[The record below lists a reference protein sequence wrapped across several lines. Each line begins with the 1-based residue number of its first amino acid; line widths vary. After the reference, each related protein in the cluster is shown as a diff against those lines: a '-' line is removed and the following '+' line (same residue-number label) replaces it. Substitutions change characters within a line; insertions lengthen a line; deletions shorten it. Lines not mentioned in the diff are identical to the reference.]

1 MYSTL
6 RSSLFFKTK
15 ITTNHTAIYRKKK
28 AFHKAFGKN
37 DRFFTT
43 NKTFESPQTKALFF
57 LQQKLHQ
64 SQTEA
69 PPTTNRSSANHQ
81 QSIRSIPTPSP
92 ASWKKKKNSDLRIAA
107 PFIHPHPS
115 ARNHTPCASHKNGVP
130 LQKFKTITQWTIS
143 ILKPWWN
150 MVFSLSPKPCYN
162 NR

>member
-6 RSSLFFKTK
+6 RSPLFFKTK
-15 ITTNHTAIYRKKK
+15 ITTNHIAIYRKKK

-69 PPTTNRSSANHQ
+69 PPTTNKSSANHQ
-81 QSIRSIPTPSP
+81 QKLRQPPTEHPFHPHSFP
-92 ASWKKKKNSDLRIAA
+92 GFMKEEKNSHLRIAA

-130 LQKFKTITQWTIS
+130 LQKFKTITQ
-143 ILKPWWN
+143 
-150 MVFSLSPKPCYN
+150 
-162 NR
+162 

>member
-6 RSSLFFKTK
+6 RSPLFFKTK

-64 SQTEA
+64 SPTEA
-69 PPTTNRSSANHQ
+69 PPTTNKSSANHQ
-81 QSIRSIPTPSP
+81 QKLRQPPTEHPFHPHSFP
-92 ASWKKKKNSDLRIAA
+92 GFMKEEKKQRFAHRGTLYSSTPVRTEPPPLRIAQERRT
-107 PFIHPHPS
+107 FTEI
-115 ARNHTPCASHKNGVP
+115 
-130 LQKFKTITQWTIS
+130 
-143 ILKPWWN
+143 
-150 MVFSLSPKPCYN
+150 
-162 NR
+162 

>member
-6 RSSLFFKTK
+6 RSPLFSEKK
-15 ITTNHTAIYRKKK
+15 ITIIYTAIYRKKK

-69 PPTTNRSSANHQ
+69 PPTTNKSSANHQ
-81 QSIRSIPTPSP
+81 HGKYKVT
-92 ASWKKKKNSDLRIAA
+92 
-107 PFIHPHPS
+107 
-115 ARNHTPCASHKNGVP
+115 
-130 LQKFKTITQWTIS
+130 
-143 ILKPWWN
+143 
-150 MVFSLSPKPCYN
+150 
-162 NR
+162 

>member
-6 RSSLFFKTK
+6 RSPLFFKTK
-15 ITTNHTAIYRKKK
+15 ITTNHIAIYRKKK

-64 SQTEA
+64 SPTEA
-69 PPTTNRSSANHQ
+69 PPTTNKSSANHQ
-81 QSIRSIPTPSP
+81 QKLRQPPTEHPFHPHSFP
-92 ASWKKKKNSDLRIAA
+92 GFMKEEKNSHLRIAA

-115 ARNHTPCASHKNGVP
+115 ARNHPPCASHRNGVP
-130 LQKFKTITQWTIS
+130 LQKFKTITQ
-143 ILKPWWN
+143 
-150 MVFSLSPKPCYN
+150 
-162 NR
+162 

>member
-69 PPTTNRSSANHQ
+69 PPTTNRSSANHKQ
-81 QSIRSIPTPSP
+81 KLRRPQTKHPSP
-92 ASWKKKKNSDLRIAA
+92 PLLPRLHERRKKQPFAHRGTLYSSTPVRTEPHPLRIAQERRT
-107 PFIHPHPS
+107 FTEI
-115 ARNHTPCASHKNGVP
+115 
-130 LQKFKTITQWTIS
+130 
-143 ILKPWWN
+143 
-150 MVFSLSPKPCYN
+150 
-162 NR
+162 

>member
-43 NKTFESPQTKALFF
+43 NKTFKSPQTKALFF

-69 PPTTNRSSANHQ
+69 PPTTNRSSANHKQ
-81 QSIRSIPTPSP
+81 KLRRPQTKHPSP
-92 ASWKKKKNSDLRIAA
+92 PLLPRLHERRKKQPFAHRGTLYSSTPVRTEPHPLRIAQERRT
-107 PFIHPHPS
+107 FTEI
-115 ARNHTPCASHKNGVP
+115 
-130 LQKFKTITQWTIS
+130 
-143 ILKPWWN
+143 
-150 MVFSLSPKPCYN
+150 
-162 NR
+162 

>member
-6 RSSLFFKTK
+6 RSPLFFKTK

-69 PPTTNRSSANHQ
+69 PPTTNKSSANHQ
-81 QSIRSIPTPSP
+81 QKLRQPPTEHPFHPHSFP
-92 ASWKKKKNSDLRIAA
+92 GFMKEEKKQRFAHRGTLYSSTPVRTEPHPLRIAQERRT
-107 PFIHPHPS
+107 FTEI
-115 ARNHTPCASHKNGVP
+115 
-130 LQKFKTITQWTIS
+130 
-143 ILKPWWN
+143 
-150 MVFSLSPKPCYN
+150 
-162 NR
+162 

>member
-6 RSSLFFKTK
+6 RSPLFFKTK

-43 NKTFESPQTKALFF
+43 NKTFKSPQTKALFF

-92 ASWKKKKNSDLRIAA
+92 GFMKEEKKQPFAHRGTLYSSTLVHTEPPPLRIAQEWRT
-107 PFIHPHPS
+107 FTEI
-115 ARNHTPCASHKNGVP
+115 
-130 LQKFKTITQWTIS
+130 
-143 ILKPWWN
+143 
-150 MVFSLSPKPCYN
+150 
-162 NR
+162 

>member
-6 RSSLFFKTK
+6 RSPLFFKTK

-81 QSIRSIPTPSP
+81 QSIRSTPTPSP
-92 ASWKKKKNSDLRIAA
+92 GFMKEEKNSDLRIAA

-130 LQKFKTITQWTIS
+130 LQKFKTITQ
-143 ILKPWWN
+143 
-150 MVFSLSPKPCYN
+150 
-162 NR
+162 

>member
-6 RSSLFFKTK
+6 RSPLFFKTK

-92 ASWKKKKNSDLRIAA
+92 GFMKEEKKQRFAHRGTLYSSTPVRTEPHPLRIAQERRT
-107 PFIHPHPS
+107 FTEI
-115 ARNHTPCASHKNGVP
+115 
-130 LQKFKTITQWTIS
+130 
-143 ILKPWWN
+143 
-150 MVFSLSPKPCYN
+150 
-162 NR
+162 

>member
-6 RSSLFFKTK
+6 RSPLFFKTK

-64 SQTEA
+64 SPTEA

-92 ASWKKKKNSDLRIAA
+92 GFMKEEKNSHLRIAA

-115 ARNHTPCASHKNGVP
+115 ARSHTPCASHRNGVP
-130 LQKFKTITQWTIS
+130 LQKFKTITQ
-143 ILKPWWN
+143 
-150 MVFSLSPKPCYN
+150 
-162 NR
+162 

>member
-6 RSSLFFKTK
+6 RSPLFFKTK

-81 QSIRSIPTPSP
+81 QKLRQPPTEHPFHPHSFP
-92 ASWKKKKNSDLRIAA
+92 GFMKEEKKQRFAHRGTLYSSTPVRTEPHPLRIAQERRT
-107 PFIHPHPS
+107 FTEI
-115 ARNHTPCASHKNGVP
+115 
-130 LQKFKTITQWTIS
+130 
-143 ILKPWWN
+143 
-150 MVFSLSPKPCYN
+150 
-162 NR
+162 

>member
-6 RSSLFFKTK
+6 RSPLFFKTK

-43 NKTFESPQTKALFF
+43 NKTFKSPQTKALFF

-81 QSIRSIPTPSP
+81 QSIRSIPPPFCPPSFP
-92 ASWKKKKNSDLRIAA
+92 GFMKEEKNSHLRIAA
-107 PFIHPHPS
+107 PFIHPHS
-115 ARNHTPCASHKNGVP
+115 STRNHPPCASHKNGVP
-130 LQKFKTITQWTIS
+130 LQKFKTITQ
-143 ILKPWWN
+143 
-150 MVFSLSPKPCYN
+150 
-162 NR
+162 

>member
-6 RSSLFFKTK
+6 RSPLFFKTK

-43 NKTFESPQTKALFF
+43 NRTFESPQTKALFF

-69 PPTTNRSSANHQ
+69 PPVTNRSSTNHQ
-81 QSIRSIPTPSP
+81 QKLRQPPTEHPFHPHSFP
-92 ASWKKKKNSDLRIAA
+92 RLHERRKKTAICASRHPL
-107 PFIHPHPS
+107 FIHTRPHGTTPL
-115 ARNHTPCASHKNGVP
+115 AHRTGTAYLYRN
-130 LQKFKTITQWTIS
+130 
-143 ILKPWWN
+143 LK
-150 MVFSLSPKPCYN
+150 
-162 NR
+162 R

>member
-69 PPTTNRSSANHQ
+69 PPTTNKSSANHQ
-81 QSIRSIPTPSP
+81 QKLRQPPTEHSFHPHSFP
-92 ASWKKKKNSDLRIAA
+92 GFMKEEKKQRFAHRGTLYSSTPVRTEPHPLRIAQERRT
-107 PFIHPHPS
+107 FTEI
-115 ARNHTPCASHKNGVP
+115 
-130 LQKFKTITQWTIS
+130 
-143 ILKPWWN
+143 
-150 MVFSLSPKPCYN
+150 
-162 NR
+162 

>member
-6 RSSLFFKTK
+6 RSPLFSEKK
-15 ITTNHTAIYRKKK
+15 ITIIYTAIYRKKK

-69 PPTTNRSSANHQ
+69 PPTTNKSSANHQ
-81 QSIRSIPTPSP
+81 QKLRQPPTEHSFHPHSFP
-92 ASWKKKKNSDLRIAA
+92 GFMKEEKKQRFAHRGTLYSSTPVRTEPHPLRIAQERRT
-107 PFIHPHPS
+107 FTEI
-115 ARNHTPCASHKNGVP
+115 
-130 LQKFKTITQWTIS
+130 
-143 ILKPWWN
+143 
-150 MVFSLSPKPCYN
+150 
-162 NR
+162 

>member
-81 QSIRSIPTPSP
+81 QTLRQPPTEHPFHPHSFP
-92 ASWKKKKNSDLRIAA
+92 GFMKEEKKQRFAHRGTLYSSTPVRTEPHPLRIAQERRT
-107 PFIHPHPS
+107 FTEI
-115 ARNHTPCASHKNGVP
+115 
-130 LQKFKTITQWTIS
+130 
-143 ILKPWWN
+143 
-150 MVFSLSPKPCYN
+150 
-162 NR
+162 

>member
-69 PPTTNRSSANHQ
+69 PPTTNRSSANHKQKLRRQ
-81 QSIRSIPTPSP
+81 QTKHPSP
-92 ASWKKKKNSDLRIAA
+92 PLLPRLHERRKKTAICASRHPL
-107 PFIHPHPS
+107 FIHTRPHGTTPL
-115 ARNHTPCASHKNGVP
+115 AHRTRMAYLYRN
-130 LQKFKTITQWTIS
+130 
-143 ILKPWWN
+143 LK
-150 MVFSLSPKPCYN
+150 
-162 NR
+162 R

>member
-43 NKTFESPQTKALFF
+43 NKTFESPPNEGFVF
-57 LQQKLHQ
+57 
-64 SQTEA
+64 SPTEA
-69 PPTTNRSSANHQ
+69 PPVTNRSSTNHQ
-81 QSIRSIPTPSP
+81 QKLRQPPTEHSFHPHSFP
-92 ASWKKKKNSDLRIAA
+92 GFMKEEKNSHLRIAA

-130 LQKFKTITQWTIS
+130 LQKFKTITQ
-143 ILKPWWN
+143 
-150 MVFSLSPKPCYN
+150 
-162 NR
+162 

>member
-43 NKTFESPQTKALFF
+43 NRTFESPQTKALFF

-92 ASWKKKKNSDLRIAA
+92 GFMKEEKKQPFAHRGTLYSSTPVRTEPHPLRIAQERRT
-107 PFIHPHPS
+107 FTEI
-115 ARNHTPCASHKNGVP
+115 
-130 LQKFKTITQWTIS
+130 
-143 ILKPWWN
+143 
-150 MVFSLSPKPCYN
+150 
-162 NR
+162 

>member
-69 PPTTNRSSANHQ
+69 PPTTNKSSANHQ
-81 QSIRSIPTPSP
+81 QKLRQPPTEHPFHPHSFP
-92 ASWKKKKNSDLRIAA
+92 GFMKEEKKQRFAHRGTLYSSTPVRTEPHPLRIAQERRT
-107 PFIHPHPS
+107 FTEI
-115 ARNHTPCASHKNGVP
+115 
-130 LQKFKTITQWTIS
+130 
-143 ILKPWWN
+143 
-150 MVFSLSPKPCYN
+150 
-162 NR
+162 

>member
-69 PPTTNRSSANHQ
+69 PPTTNKSSTNHQQKLRQPPTEAPPTTNRSSANHQ

-92 ASWKKKKNSDLRIAA
+92 AS
-107 PFIHPHPS
+107 
-115 ARNHTPCASHKNGVP
+115 
-130 LQKFKTITQWTIS
+130 
-143 ILKPWWN
+143 
-150 MVFSLSPKPCYN
+150 
-162 NR
+162 

>member
-6 RSSLFFKTK
+6 RSPLFFKTK

-92 ASWKKKKNSDLRIAA
+92 GFMKEEKKQPFAHRGTLYSSTPVRTEPHPLRIAQERRT
-107 PFIHPHPS
+107 FTEI
-115 ARNHTPCASHKNGVP
+115 
-130 LQKFKTITQWTIS
+130 
-143 ILKPWWN
+143 
-150 MVFSLSPKPCYN
+150 
-162 NR
+162 

>member
-92 ASWKKKKNSDLRIAA
+92 GFMKEEKKQPFAHRGTLYSSTPVRTEPHPLRIAQERRT
-107 PFIHPHPS
+107 FTEI
-115 ARNHTPCASHKNGVP
+115 
-130 LQKFKTITQWTIS
+130 
-143 ILKPWWN
+143 
-150 MVFSLSPKPCYN
+150 
-162 NR
+162 

>member
-6 RSSLFFKTK
+6 RSPLFFKTK

-57 LQQKLHQ
+57 LQQKLRQ
-64 SQTEA
+64 
-69 PPTTNRSSANHQ
+69 PPTEHPFHPHSF
-81 QSIRSIPTPSP
+81 PGFM
-92 ASWKKKKNSDLRIAA
+92 KEEKNSDLRIAA

-115 ARNHTPCASHKNGVP
+115 ARNHTPCASHRNGVP
-130 LQKFKTITQWTIS
+130 LQKFKTITQ
-143 ILKPWWN
+143 
-150 MVFSLSPKPCYN
+150 
-162 NR
+162 

>member
-6 RSSLFFKTK
+6 RSPLFFQNEDNYQSYSYLQKE
-15 ITTNHTAIYRKKK
+15 K

-92 ASWKKKKNSDLRIAA
+92 GFMKEEKKQPFAHRGTLYSSTPVRTEPHPLRIAQERRT
-107 PFIHPHPS
+107 FTEI
-115 ARNHTPCASHKNGVP
+115 
-130 LQKFKTITQWTIS
+130 
-143 ILKPWWN
+143 
-150 MVFSLSPKPCYN
+150 
-162 NR
+162 

>member
-64 SQTEA
+64 SPTEA
-69 PPTTNRSSANHQ
+69 PPTTNKSSANHQ
-81 QSIRSIPTPSP
+81 QKLRQPPTEHSFHPHSFP
-92 ASWKKKKNSDLRIAA
+92 GFMKEEKKQRFAHRGTLYSSTPVRTEPPPLRIAQERRT
-107 PFIHPHPS
+107 FTEI
-115 ARNHTPCASHKNGVP
+115 
-130 LQKFKTITQWTIS
+130 
-143 ILKPWWN
+143 
-150 MVFSLSPKPCYN
+150 
-162 NR
+162 

>member
-92 ASWKKKKNSDLRIAA
+92 GFMKEEKKQ
-107 PFIHPHPS
+107 PFAHRGTLYSSTPVRTEPHPLHI
-115 ARNHTPCASHKNGVP
+115 AQERRT
-130 LQKFKTITQWTIS
+130 FTEI
-143 ILKPWWN
+143 
-150 MVFSLSPKPCYN
+150 
-162 NR
+162 

>member
-69 PPTTNRSSANHQ
+69 PPTTNKSSTNHQ
-81 QSIRSIPTPSP
+81 QKLRQPPTEAPPTTNRASVPSP
-92 ASWKKKKNSDLRIAA
+92 LLPRLHERRKKTAICASRHPL
-107 PFIHPHPS
+107 FIHTRPHGTTPL
-115 ARNHTPCASHKNGVP
+115 AHRTGTAYLYRN
-130 LQKFKTITQWTIS
+130 
-143 ILKPWWN
+143 LK
-150 MVFSLSPKPCYN
+150 
-162 NR
+162 R